1 MSEKILVLGASGQI
15 GTDLVEQL
23 RSGYGN
29 DAVVASDIKDASRA
43 IMESGPF
50 EVLDAKD
57 GNRMLE
63 VIQKHGITQVYHLV
77 AMLSATAE
85 KFPEKGW
92 ELNMESLFHT
102 LKLAKD
108 GYIHKLYWPSSI
120 AAFGPTTPRTET
132 PQFTVMDPGT
142 VYGISKLSG
151 ELWCDYYHKKYG
163 VDVRSIRYP
172 GLISYKTEPGGGTTD
187 SIAPG
192 SRRRWPSTRPA
203 SATCRSTAWAARCAS
218 RSFSPPTPAP
228 RKKPGGTTTTST
240 RTTSASRTGPR
251 RGSTSRAPARAGSR
265 RTGGAGR
272 AVHRVAFS
280 FFGAFGSISSEDLAA
295 REAQACRQAPAAPR
309 GAHAAARHAR
319 LGQPRPRAARLDRRG
334 RHHPQLARGQ
344 LGVQRLAREL
354 LHALA
359 ALLLHR
365 VDGRLDDR
373 QLLVLRGQVP
383 LKVLFRAR
391 QRFLGRLEIGCGDR
405 VLLRR

>member
-187 SIAPG
+187 YAVDIFHKALKDKRYECYLAEDTALPMMYM
-192 SRRRWPSTRPA
+192 PDA
-203 SATCRSTAWAARCAS
+203 IKATI
-218 RSFSPPTPAP
+218 
-228 RKKPGGTTTTST
+228 GIME
-240 RTTSASRTGPR
+240 
-251 RGSTSRAPARAGSR
+251 APAEEVKI
-265 RTGGAGR
+265 RTSYNLS
-272 AVHRVAFS
+272 AFS
-280 FFGAFGSISSEDLAA
+280 FDPKTLAGHIRKHIPEFEMTYHIDHRNDIALGWPQSIDDSRA
-295 REAQACRQAPAAPR
+295 REDW
-309 GAHAAARHAR
+309 GWKNDYG
-319 LGQPRPRAARLDRRG
+319 LEDM
-334 RHHPQLARGQ
+334 
-344 LGVQRLAREL
+344 VS
-354 LHALA
+354 
-359 ALLLHR
+359 
-365 VDGRLDDR
+365 DM
-373 QLLVLRGQVP
+373 
-383 LKVLFRAR
+383 LKNLK
-391 QRFLGRLEIGCGDR
+391 
-405 VLLRR
+405 